1 MQPNDFLKITLTD
14 IKVKISEEFDRNFER
29 KAFFDKKWKQP
40 KLINRRGSVM
50 MRTGK
55 LRRSIKSKLTQKGVV
70 FTSAMP
76 YADMLNNGGEII
88 VTEKMKRF
96 FWAMYYKA
104 LGSTTKVYTN
114 QFGGKVKVH
123 NTDKMKKTL
132 KSNSQRATRMKAEAE
147 QWKALALKKVGSK
160 MKIEP
165 RQFIGHHPQIDR
177 AVKEI
182 VNKNLKEL
190 EIKPFKK

>member
-1 MQPNDFLKITLTD
+1 MKPEDFLKTTLTD

-50 MRTGK
+50 IRTGK
-55 LRRSIKSKLTQKGVV
+55 LRRSISSKLTPKGIV

-76 YADMLNNGGEII
+76 YAEMLNNGGEII

-96 FWAMYYKA
+96 FWAKYYESSGAIK
-104 LGSTTKVYTN
+104 TTKT
-114 QFGGKVKVH
+114 GKV
-123 NTDKMKKTL
+123 
-132 KSNSQRATRMKAEAE
+132 SYSQRNKKLRLEAE

-165 RQFIGHHPQIDR
+165 RQFIGHHPQIDNTIR
-177 AVKEI
+177 EI